1 MSRPAIAFL
10 ILFTAAA
17 TVLADIPMRPVT
29 SDLDAEFARAAD
41 LLEQGDRASAET
53 VLAEIGRKAGQ
64 RAWDARILLLLSED
78 DERRKDLVA
87 AERRLRAAEA
97 AAIGLEPYR
106 RDRLARVLAAADR
119 PDAAIREWT
128 RALESGEPFARR
140 TAVAR
145 DLARALEKT
154 GRTREA
160 LSVIERAAASA
171 APGDVA
177 AIALE
182 RVRLGGIAGNPAA
195 VAGAAR
201 DLLLRAP
208 TLDAAR
214 STSASVRT
222 LLKRAELRLSPADRA
237 RRGRALVAAGDARRG
252 HRLLVERPSAWPP
265 GDRPANHLA
274 LARAL
279 AALGRAGAAEAEAAR
294 VPRGTPYWFD
304 ATLFRADLVLARL
317 RAREEKTKTP
327 SRIPLAKTAAITP
340 VVRILEGVAVA
351 SAPTAAR
358 AAALER
364 LIRLAAEAE
373 DFERA
378 LAQAR
383 RLTAEIRGT
392 VRGFEPIWELA
403 WQKWLARDL
412 VGARRRFEALGAT
425 YDDIWRDRR
434 VDYWRARCL
443 ERQNRRAEARAIYA
457 RLAAGDPADLYALF
471 ARRRAPA
478 VKVPAPPPLADPSSE
493 TAEFRRTDELL
504 RLRMFAEASAEARAL
519 QPSRGRDLRI
529 AESDF
534 ALGRFPS
541 AASAAKRAFPGIG
554 TAEEGRVP
562 DGWRR
567 LHYPVEEG
575 GFLPARA
582 KEFRLDP
589 SLLRGLIRQESV
601 FDVGAKSRAGALGLM
616 QLMPGTAEPLA
627 RSVLRV
633 RYRRAFLYDPGVNAR
648 LGAAYLRQL
657 LDRFGG
663 NIRFALAAYNG
674 GPARMSR
681 VLQEN
686 RGRAEDEILESHPFH
701 ETRDY
706 VRRVMLYT
714 ESYRKLYPT
723 PLERREGSP

>member
-1 MSRPAIAFL
+1 MGRVLAFIAL
-10 ILFTAAA
+10 LLVGLTI
-17 TVLADIPMRPVT
+17 LADIPMRPVT

-41 LLEQGDRASAET
+41 LLEQGDRVSAQS

-64 RAWDARILLLLSED
+64 RAWDARILLLLAED
-78 DERRKDLVA
+78 DERRKDFAA

-106 RDRLARVLAAADR
+106 RDRLARVLDAAGE
-119 PDAAIREWT
+119 PDAAIAEWG
-128 RALESGEPFARR
+128 RALDAAEPFARK

-154 GRTREA
+154 GKPREA
-160 LSVIERAAASA
+160 LAVLEGAAATA
-171 APGDVA
+171 ASGDVA
-177 AIALE
+177 AIALD
-182 RVRLGGIAGNPAA
+182 RVRLGGLAGDTTA
-195 VAGAAR
+195 VADAAR

-214 STSASVRT
+214 TTSASVRAV
-222 LLKRAELRLSPADRA
+222 LKRAESRLSPADRA

-252 HRLLVERPSAWPP
+252 HRLLAERPAAWPIA
-265 GDRPANHLA
+265 DRPANHLA
-274 LARAL
+274 LVRAL
-279 AALGRAGAAEAEAAR
+279 AASGRAGAAEAEAAR
-294 VPRGTPYWFD
+294 VPRGSPQWFD

-317 RAREEKTKTP
+317 RAKEKKTP
-327 SRIPLAKTAAITP
+327 RWIPLAKTAAIVP
-340 VVRILEGVAVA
+340 VVRMLEAVA
-351 SAPTAAR
+351 IGSAPAAAR
-358 AAALER
+358 AAAHER

-378 LAQAR
+378 LSHAR
-383 RLTAEIRGT
+383 RLTAEVRGT
-392 VRGFEPIWELA
+392 ARGFEPIWELA
-403 WQKWLARDL
+403 WQRWQARDYA
-412 VGARRRFEALGAT
+412 GARRRFEALGAT

-443 ERQNRRAEARAIYA
+443 ERQNHRAEAQALYA
-457 RLAAGDPADLYALF
+457 RLAVGDPPDLYALF

-478 VKVPAPPPLADPSSE
+478 AKAPAPPPLADPSTE

-519 QPSRGRDLRI
+519 EPSRGRDLRI

-541 AASAAKRAFPGIG
+541 AAAAAKRAFPEIG

-657 LDRFGG
+657 IDRFSG

-681 VLQEN
+681 VLQDY

-714 ESYRKLYPT
+714 ESYRELYPN
-723 PLERREGSP
+723 P